1 MKTEFVELVLL
12 IEVSTK
18 LAIWEKFALWKKK
31 KWEIITSYY
40 FLLRAMELLYVVSHC
55 RKTTKQVSEVII
67 LKLKKAIVNNK
78 KIILIV
84 YNFMNEIIRELTESP
99 SISSNSLETFA
110 LTDLD
115 LSH

>member
-1 MKTEFVELVLL
+1 LGKIRAME
-12 IEVSTK
+12 
-18 LAIWEKFALWKKK
+18 EKKMGN
-31 KWEIITSYY
+31 YY
-40 FLLRAMELLYVVSHC
+40 FSLRAMELLYVVSHC